1 MHSLEAGEHVNEF
14 WCECSELFGLDMQLD
29 VHTFWPCPGV
39 KPCRFLDSCDAL
51 RRTMCERLVRYILW
65 RRSTWKIWRPN
76 STNWSAQLRN
86 EMRNGISIDSI
97 KTSWWKLAS
106 DRQDKGFVL
115 ICIAVLLCHFT
126 FHDVSRWTK
135 IRPAPPRDMWST
147 WVPALP
153 RVATAMAARGPEM
166 TWDDLSATA
175 IKNNKTRIDTPQWV
189 QYCLYL
195 SKATWNHQV
204 DSINWYWIDIECM
217 NLCVLLKQHFL

>member
-126 FHDVSRWTK
+126 FHDVSWRFTM
-135 IRPAPPRDMWST
+135 DQDQT
-147 WVPALP
+147 C
-153 RVATAMAARGPEM
+153 AAQGYVEHLGPGFAAGGYGYGSQG
-166 TWDDLSATA
+166 TWDDLRWPECDS
-175 IKNNKTRIDTPQWV
+175 NK
-189 QYCLYL
+189 
-195 SKATWNHQV
+195 
-204 DSINWYWIDIECM
+204 
-217 NLCVLLKQHFL
+217 KQ